1 MEGSLDKIVKSI
13 ANDILSIARMILE
26 SNNLINE
33 KVGRNT
39 IAPDSELYKTLKVEA
54 RNDGDIVFDMM
65 LNDYLVFIES
75 GRRAGA
81 KFPPVEPIVRW
92 ARQRGIPTDNST
104 IYLIR
109 RAISRDCIKPRPFLA
124 YIFEE
129 MDEQWNNEWSDEI
142 FNRIIEQL
150 DNFFNNG

>member
-1 MEGSLDKIVKSI
+1 MEGSLDKIIRVI
-13 ANDILSIARMILE
+13 ANDILSIARMVLE

-39 IAPDSELYKTLKVEA
+39 IAPDSDLYKTLQVRA
-54 RNDGDIVFDMM
+54 TSDGDIVFDLM

-92 ARQRGIPTDNST
+92 ARKRGIPTDNNT

-109 RAISRDCIKPRPFLA
+109 RAISRDGIKPRPFMA
-124 YIFEE
+124 YIFDE
-129 MDEQWNNEWSDEI
+129 MDDRWDSTWSDRI
-142 FNRIIEQL
+142 FEKIMEQI
-150 DNFFNNG
+150 DNFFK

>member
-13 ANDILSIARMILE
+13 ANDILEIARMILE

-33 KVGRNT
+33 KVGKNT
-39 IAPDSELYKTLKVEA
+39 IAPDSDPYKTLQVKA
-54 RNDGDIVFDMM
+54 TNDGDVVFDLM

-92 ARQRGIPTDNST
+92 AKKRGIPTDNNT

-109 RAISRDCIKPRPFLA
+109 RAISRDGIQPRPFMA

-129 MDEQWNNEWSDEI
+129 MDDRWDSNWADSIFDKIMEEI
-142 FNRIIEQL
+142 
-150 DNFFNNG
+150 DNFFK

>member
-1 MEGSLDKIVKSI
+1 MESSISVIEKAI
-13 ANDILSIARMILE
+13 ANDILEIARMILE
-26 SNNLINE
+26 SNNLINN

-39 IAPDSELYKTLKVEA
+39 IAPDSDLYKDLKVVA
-54 RNDGDIVFDMM
+54 RDDGDIVFDLM

-92 ARQRGIPTDNST
+92 AKKRGIPTDNST
-104 IYLIR
+104 IFLIR
-109 RAISRDCIKPRPFLA
+109 RAISRDGISPRPFMA

-129 MDEQWNNEWSDEI
+129 MDERWDNEWSDKI
-142 FNRIIEQL
+142 FDKIMERI
-150 DNFFNNG
+150 DNFFK

>member
-39 IAPDSELYKTLKVEA
+39 IAPDSELYKTLKVVA
-54 RNDGDIVFDMM
+54 TNNGDIVFDMM

-81 KFPPVEPIVRW
+81 KFPPVEPIVNW
-92 ARQRGIPTDNST
+92 AKARGIPTDNST

-109 RAISRDCIKPRPFLA
+109 RAISRDGIKPRPFLS
-124 YIFEE
+124 YIFDE

-150 DNFFNNG
+150 DNFFN

>member
-1 MEGSLDKIVKSI
+1 MDGSISVIEKAI
-13 ANDILSIARMILE
+13 ANDILEIARMILE
-26 SNNLINE
+26 SNNLINN

-39 IAPDSELYKTLKVEA
+39 IAPDSDLYKDLKVVA
-54 RNDGDIVFDMM
+54 RDDGDIVFDLM

-92 ARQRGIPTDNST
+92 AKKRGIPTDNST
-104 IYLIR
+104 IFLIR
-109 RAISRDCIKPRPFLA
+109 RAISRDGISPRPFMS

-129 MDEQWNNEWSDEI
+129 MDERWDNEWSDKI
-142 FNRIIEQL
+142 FDKIMERI
-150 DNFFNNG
+150 DNFFK

>member
-1 MEGSLDKIVKSI
+1 MEESLDKVIKVI
-13 ANDILSIARMILE
+13 ANDIFEIARMILE

-33 KVGRNT
+33 KVGKNT
-39 IAPDSELYKTLKVEA
+39 IAPDSDLYKTLQVKA
-54 RNDGDIVFDMM
+54 TNDGDVVFDLM

-92 ARQRGIPTDNST
+92 AKKRGIPTDNNT

-109 RAISRDCIKPRPFLA
+109 RAISRDGIQPRPFMA

-129 MDEQWNNEWSDEI
+129 MDDRWDSNWADSIFDKIMEEI
-142 FNRIIEQL
+142 
-150 DNFFNNG
+150 DNFFK

>member
-1 MEGSLDKIVKSI
+1 MEGSLDKVIKVI

-39 IAPDSELYKTLKVEA
+39 IAPDSDLYKTLQVKA
-54 RNDGDIVFDMM
+54 TSDGDIVFDLM

-92 ARQRGIPTDNST
+92 ARKRGIPTDNNT

-109 RAISRDCIKPRPFLA
+109 RAISRDGIKPRPFMA
-124 YIFEE
+124 YIFDE
-129 MDEQWNNEWSDEI
+129 MDDRWDSTWSDRI
-142 FNRIIEQL
+142 FEKIMEQI
-150 DNFFNNG
+150 DNFFK

>member
-1 MEGSLDKIVKSI
+1 MEESLDKVIKVI
-13 ANDILSIARMILE
+13 ANDILEIARMILE

-33 KVGRNT
+33 KVGKNT
-39 IAPDSELYKTLKVEA
+39 IAPDSDLYKTLQVKA
-54 RNDGDIVFDMM
+54 TNDGDVVFDLM

-92 ARQRGIPTDNST
+92 AKKRGIPTDNNT

-109 RAISRDCIKPRPFLA
+109 RAISRDGIQPRPFMA

-129 MDEQWNNEWSDEI
+129 MDDRWDSNWADSIFDKIMEQI
-142 FNRIIEQL
+142 
-150 DNFFNNG
+150 DNFFK

>member
-1 MEGSLDKIVKSI
+1 METSVSVIAKAI
-13 ANDILSIARMILE
+13 ANDILEIARMILE
-26 SNNLINE
+26 SNNLINN

-39 IAPDSELYKTLKVEA
+39 IAPDSDLYKDLKVVA
-54 RNDGDIVFDMM
+54 RDDGDIVFDLM

-92 ARQRGIPTDNST
+92 AKKRGIPTDNST
-104 IYLIR
+104 IFLIR
-109 RAISRDCIKPRPFLA
+109 RAISRDGISPRPFMS

-129 MDEQWNNEWSDEI
+129 MDERWDNEWSDKI
-142 FNRIIEQL
+142 FDKIMERI
-150 DNFFNNG
+150 DNFFK

>member
-1 MEGSLDKIVKSI
+1 MDGSISVIEKAI
-13 ANDILSIARMILE
+13 ANDILEIARMILE
-26 SNNLINE
+26 SNNLINN

-39 IAPDSELYKTLKVEA
+39 IAPDSDLYKDLKVVA
-54 RNDGDIVFDMM
+54 RDDGDIVFDLM

-92 ARQRGIPTDNST
+92 AKKRGIPTDNST
-104 IYLIR
+104 IFLIR
-109 RAISRDCIKPRPFLA
+109 RAISRDGISPRPFMD

-129 MDEQWNNEWSDEI
+129 MDERWDNEWSDKI
-142 FNRIIEQL
+142 FDKIMERI
-150 DNFFNNG
+150 DNFFK

>member
-1 MEGSLDKIVKSI
+1 MEESLDKVIKVI
-13 ANDILSIARMILE
+13 ANDILEIARMILE

-33 KVGRNT
+33 KVGKNT
-39 IAPDSELYKTLKVEA
+39 IAPDSDLYKTLQVKA
-54 RNDGDIVFDMM
+54 TNDGDVVFDLM

-92 ARQRGIPTDNST
+92 ARKRDIPTDNNT

-109 RAISRDCIKPRPFLA
+109 RAISRDGIQPRPFMA

-129 MDEQWNNEWSDEI
+129 MDDRWDSNWADSIFDKIMEQI
-142 FNRIIEQL
+142 
-150 DNFFNNG
+150 DNFFK

>member
-1 MEGSLDKIVKSI
+1 MEESLDKVIKVI
-13 ANDILSIARMILE
+13 ANDILEIARMILE

-33 KVGRNT
+33 KVGKNT
-39 IAPDSELYKTLKVEA
+39 IAPDSDLYKTLQVKA
-54 RNDGDIVFDMM
+54 TNDGDVVFDLM

-92 ARQRGIPTDNST
+92 ARKRGIPTDNNT

-109 RAISRDCIKPRPFLA
+109 RAISRDGIQPRPFMA

-129 MDEQWNNEWSDEI
+129 MDDRWDSTWADSIFDKIMEQI
-142 FNRIIEQL
+142 
-150 DNFFNNG
+150 DNFFE

>member
-1 MEGSLDKIVKSI
+1 MEGSLDKIIRVI
-13 ANDILSIARMILE
+13 ANDILSIARMVLE

-39 IAPDSELYKTLKVEA
+39 IAPDSDLYKTLQVKA
-54 RNDGDIVFDMM
+54 TSDGDIVFDLM

-92 ARQRGIPTDNST
+92 ARKRGIPTDNNT
-104 IYLIR
+104 IFLIR
-109 RAISRDCIKPRPFLA
+109 RAISRDGIAPRPFMA

-129 MDEQWNNEWSDEI
+129 MDYRWYENWADEI
-142 FNRIIEQL
+142 FEKIMEQI
-150 DNFFNNG
+150 DNFFK